1 MLFVLYFR
9 PVFHYNVGF
18 IFREKLFSSKLYF
31 NVCVDVLV
39 FW

>member
-18 IFREKLFSSKLYF
+18 IFREKLLSSKLF
-31 NVCVDVLV
+31 NLCVDVLV
-39 FW
+39 FL

>member
-18 IFREKLFSSKLYF
+18 IFRGKLLSSKLF
-31 NVCVDVLV
+31 NLCVDVLV
-39 FW
+39 FL